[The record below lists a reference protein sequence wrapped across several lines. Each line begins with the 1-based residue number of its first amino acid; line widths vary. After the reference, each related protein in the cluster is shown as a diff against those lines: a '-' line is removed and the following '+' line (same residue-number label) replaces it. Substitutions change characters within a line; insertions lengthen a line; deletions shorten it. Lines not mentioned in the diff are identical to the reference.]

1 MSREYYEI
9 NIKKLAQVIGAFDDE
24 VKEECKKIQGQLTV
38 EVLRNLLLATPVDTG
53 RLRAGWV
60 PSVGAPS
67 DFVPDE
73 RARKKGDRA
82 GIHGAEGRENLGL
95 ARNIA
100 AELKNARFG
109 TKSYV
114 VNNVPYINHVN
125 DRHPSK
131 AGFIEAA
138 VENAYSRFI

>member
-1 MSREYYEI
+1 MDRTYEI
-9 NIKKLAQVIGAFDDE
+9 NTKVLAKELGLFDDM
-24 VKEECKKIQGQLTV
+24 VKDECKKIQGDLTV

-53 RLRAGWV
+53 MLRAGWI
-60 PSVGAPS
+60 PSVGDPS
-67 DFVPDE
+67 DFVPEE

-100 AELKNARFG
+100 SELKSARFG
-109 TKSYV
+109 TRSFV
-114 VNNVPYINHVN
+114 VNNVRYVNHVN
-125 DRHPSK
+125 DRHPTK

-138 VENAYSRFI
+138 VENAYSRFL

>member
-1 MSREYYEI
+1 MDRTYEI
-9 NIKKLAQVIGAFDDE
+9 NIKVLAKELGLFEDMVG
-24 VKEECKKIQGQLTV
+24 EECKKIQGKLTV

-53 RLRAGWV
+53 MLRAGWI
-60 PSVGAPS
+60 PSVGEPS
-67 DFVPDE
+67 TFVPEE

-100 AELKNARFG
+100 AELKNARLG

-114 VNNVPYINHVN
+114 VNNVRYVNHVN
-125 DRHPSK
+125 DRHPTK